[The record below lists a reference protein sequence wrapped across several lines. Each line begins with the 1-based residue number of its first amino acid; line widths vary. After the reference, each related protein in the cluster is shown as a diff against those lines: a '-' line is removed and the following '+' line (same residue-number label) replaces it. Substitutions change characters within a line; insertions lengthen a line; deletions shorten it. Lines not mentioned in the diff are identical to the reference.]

1 MFLLLLRGLIKVMK
15 STFILHSYLYN
26 MRLPIYIVHAFTN
39 KLFEGN
45 PAAVCPL
52 TDWLP
57 DDVMQKLAK
66 ENNLSETAFFVP
78 EEDGFRIRWFTPTT
92 EVKLCG
98 HATLA
103 SAHILFTELGYEKDE
118 ILFYSLS
125 GVLKINRAAEK
136 SIQLDF
142 PANQPIPLTD
152 VPEALFSS
160 LHVQPAPVFTTSFDM
175 MVVLPSQKDIEE
187 LKPDFATLA
196 TVKAR
201 GVICTAKGDDSDI
214 VARCFYPQSGINED
228 PVTGSAHTIL
238 VPYWAEKLGKNKLQ
252 SIQLSARKG
261 YLDCELKG
269 DRVLM
274 RGNAK
279 TYLKGTFFTE

>member
-1 MFLLLLRGLIKVMK
+1 MQ
-15 STFILHSYLYN
+15 
-26 MRLPIYIVHAFTN
+26 LPIYIVHAFTN
-39 KLFEGN
+39 HLFGGN

-52 TDWLP
+52 KQWLP
-57 DDVMQKLAK
+57 DEAMQQLAK

-78 EEDGFRIRWFTPTT
+78 EGEGFRLRWFTPTT

-103 SAHILFTELGYEKDE
+103 TAHILFTELGYEKNA
-118 ILFYSLS
+118 ILFQSLS
-125 GVLKINRAAEK
+125 GELIVSRVAENC
-136 SIQLDF
+136 IQLDF
-142 PANQPIPLTD
+142 PANKPVPLTD
-152 VPEALFSS
+152 IPDALFSS
-160 LHVQPAPVFTTSFDM
+160 LHVSPCPVFNSSFDM
-175 MVVLPSQKDIEE
+175 MVVLPSQKEVE
-187 LKPDFATLA
+187 TMQPDFASLA
-196 TVKAR
+196 TIKAR
-201 GVICTAKGDDSDI
+201 GVICTAKGEESDI

-238 VPYWAEKLGKNKLQ
+238 VPYWAEILGKTHLQ

-274 RGNAK
+274 RGTGK
-279 TYLKGTFFTE
+279 TYLKGTFLTD

>member
-1 MFLLLLRGLIKVMK
+1 MVDKSKEIHLYFAFL
-15 STFILHSYLYN
+15 FIQN
-26 MRLPIYIVHAFTN
+26 MRLPIYVVHAFTDE
-39 KLFEGN
+39 LFGGN

-66 ENNLSETAFFVP
+66 ENNMSETAFFVP

-92 EVKLCG
+92 EVDLCG

-103 SAHILFTELGYEKDE
+103 TAHILFTELGYDKDE
-118 ILFYSLS
+118 ILLHSKS
-125 GVLKINRAAEK
+125 GVLKINRVAENR
-136 SIQLDF
+136 IQLDF
-142 PANQPIPLTD
+142 PANAPQPLTN
-152 VPEALFSS
+152 VPDALFSS
-160 LHVQPAPVFTTSFDM
+160 LGVKESPVFITSFDL
-175 MVVLPSQKDIEE
+175 MVVLDSQKEVEE
-187 LKPDFATLA
+187 LEPDFATLA

-228 PVTGSAHTIL
+228 PVTGSAHTIM

-274 RGNAK
+274 RGTAK

>member
-1 MFLLLLRGLIKVMK
+1 
-15 STFILHSYLYN
+15 
-26 MRLPIYIVHAFTN
+26 MRLPVYIVHAFTN
-39 KLFEGN
+39 QLFGGN

-57 DDVMQKLAK
+57 DDVMQRLAK

-78 EEDGFRIRWFTPTT
+78 EKEGFHIRWFTPTT

-103 SAHILFTELGYEKDE
+103 TAHILFTELGYDKEE
-118 ILFYSLS
+118 IIFYSLS
-125 GVLKINRAAEK
+125 GALKINRVDEND
-136 SIQLDF
+136 IQLDF
-142 PANQPIPLTD
+142 PAAKPKPLNDIPD
-152 VPEALFSS
+152 ALFSS
-160 LHVQPAPVFTTSFDM
+160 LGVPPSPVFITSFDM
-175 MVVLPSQKDIEE
+175 MVVLSSQSDVEH
-187 LKPDFATLA
+187 LQPDFASLA
-196 TVKAR
+196 SVKAR
-201 GVICTAKGDDSDI
+201 GVIYTAKGDDSDI
-214 VARCFYPQSGINED
+214 VARCFYPQTGINED

-238 VPYWAEKLGKNKLQ
+238 VPYWAEVLGKNHLQ
-252 SIQLSARKG
+252 SIQLSERKG

-274 RGNAK
+274 RGTAK

>member
-1 MFLLLLRGLIKVMK
+1 
-15 STFILHSYLYN
+15 
-26 MRLPIYIVHAFTN
+26 MRLPIYIVHAFTDA
-39 KLFEGN
+39 LFGGN

-57 DDVMQKLAK
+57 DDVMQQLAK

-78 EEDGFRIRWFTPTT
+78 EDEGFRIRWFTPTT

-103 SAHILFTELGYEKDE
+103 SAHILFTELGYDKDE
-118 ILFYSLS
+118 ILLHSLS
-125 GVLKINRAAEK
+125 GVLKISRMPEN

-142 PANQPIPLTD
+142 PANPPTPLNDIPK
-152 VPEALFSS
+152 ALFSS

-175 MVVLPSQKDIEE
+175 MVVLPSQKEVEE
-187 LKPDFATLA
+187 LQPDFATLA

-201 GVICTAKGDDSDI
+201 GVICTAKGEVSDI
-214 VARCFYPQSGINED
+214 VARCFYPQTGINED

-238 VPYWAEKLGKNKLQ
+238 VPYWAEKLGKNHLQ

-261 YLDCELKG
+261 YLDCELKE

-274 RGNAK
+274 RGAAK

>member
-1 MFLLLLRGLIKVMK
+1 MFFVLLRWLIKVMK
-15 STFILHSYLYN
+15 STFILHTYLCD
-26 MRLPIYIVHAFTN
+26 MRLPIYIVHAFTDE
-39 KLFEGN
+39 LFGGN

-52 TDWLP
+52 TNWLP

-66 ENNLSETAFFVP
+66 ENNLSGTAFFVP
-78 EEDGFRIRWFTPTT
+78 EEEGFRIRWFTPTT

-103 SAHILFTELGYEKDE
+103 SAHILFTELGYDKDE
-118 ILFYSLS
+118 ILFHSLS
-125 GVLKINRAAEK
+125 GSLKISSVAE
-136 SIQLDF
+136 STIQLDF
-142 PANQPIPLTD
+142 PANPPTPLTNIPD
-152 VPEALFSS
+152 ALFSS
-160 LHVQPAPVFTTSFDM
+160 LGVQSAPVFTTSFDT
-175 MVVLPSQKDIEE
+175 MVVLSSQKEVE
-187 LKPDFATLA
+187 SLQPDFAQLA

-238 VPYWAEKLGKNKLQ
+238 VPYWADLLGKNHLQ
-252 SIQLSARKG
+252 SIQLSARRG
-261 YLDCELKG
+261 YLDCKLKG
-269 DRVLM
+269 DRVLI

>member
-1 MFLLLLRGLIKVMK
+1 
-15 STFILHSYLYN
+15 

-39 KLFEGN
+39 KLFGGN

-57 DDVMQKLAK
+57 DDVMQQLAK

-78 EEDGFRIRWFTPTT
+78 EKDGFHIRWFTPTT

-98 HATLA
+98 HATLG
-103 SAHILFTELGYEKDE
+103 SAHILFTELGYNKDE
-118 ILFYSLS
+118 IVFYSLS
-125 GVLKINRAAEK
+125 GALKTNRVAENT
-136 SIQLDF
+136 IQLDF
-142 PANQPIPLTD
+142 PANQPTPLANIPD
-152 VPEALFSS
+152 ALFSS
-160 LHVQPAPVFTTSFDM
+160 LHVHAAPVFITSFDM
-175 MVVLPSQKDIEE
+175 MVVLPSQKVVEE
-187 LKPDFATLA
+187 LEPDFASLA

-201 GVICTAKGDDSDI
+201 GVICTAKGDNSDI

-238 VPYWAEKLGKNKLQ
+238 VPYWADVLGKNHLQ

-261 YLDCELKG
+261 YLDCELKE

>member
-1 MFLLLLRGLIKVMK
+1 
-15 STFILHSYLYN
+15 
-26 MRLPIYIVHAFTN
+26 MRLPIFIVHAFTD
-39 KLFEGN
+39 KLFGGN

-52 TDWLP
+52 TEWLP
-57 DDVMQKLAK
+57 DEIMQQLAK

-78 EEDGFRIRWFTPTT
+78 ENDGFRIRWFTPTV

-98 HATLA
+98 HATVA
-103 SAHILFTELGYEKDE
+103 TAHILYTELGYDKDE

-125 GVLKINRAAEK
+125 GELKVSRTADGRIR
-136 SIQLDF
+136 LDF
-142 PANQPIPLTD
+142 PANKPTPMED
-152 VPEALFSS
+152 VPDALFAS
-160 LHVQPAPVFTTSFDM
+160 LHMQPSPVFKSSFDL
-175 MVVLPSQKDIEE
+175 MVVLSSQKEIED
-187 LKPDFATLA
+187 LQPDFTLLA

-201 GVICTAKGDDSDI
+201 GVICTAKGEHSDV

-238 VPYWAEKLGKNKLQ
+238 IPYWAEVLGETHLQ
-252 SIQLSARKG
+252 SIQLSERRG

-274 RGNAK
+274 RGNAV
-279 TYLKGTFFTE
+279 TYLTGTFFTE

>member
-1 MFLLLLRGLIKVMK
+1 MK
-15 STFILHSYLYN
+15 TTFNLHTYLYN
-26 MRLPIYIVHAFTN
+26 MRLPIYIVHAFTDT
-39 KLFEGN
+39 LFCGN

-57 DDVMQKLAK
+57 DAAMQQLAK

-78 EEDGFRIRWFTPTT
+78 EGEGFHIRWFTPTT

-103 SAHILFTELGYEKDE
+103 SAHILFTELGYDKGE
-118 ILFYSLS
+118 ILFHSLS
-125 GVLKINRAAEK
+125 GALKISRVAENT
-136 SIQLDF
+136 IQLDF
-142 PANQPIPLTD
+142 PANKPTPLTD

-160 LHVQPAPVFTTSFDM
+160 LHVQSAPVFITSFDM
-175 MVVLPSQKDIEE
+175 MVVLPSQKEVE
-187 LKPDFATLA
+187 GLAPDFATLA
-196 TVKAR
+196 SVKAR

-238 VPYWAEKLGKNKLQ
+238 VPYWAEVLGKKHLQ

-261 YLDCELKG
+261 CLDCELKG

-274 RGNAK
+274 HGTAK